1 MMSAAA
7 FRARYGSRVCAVWVA
22 VLIAGCGAAR
32 PTGSSTSVTDP
43 RAAPHGSR
51 LSLTSLTSQ
60 ANRLLGGGA
69 RAFSARLVG
78 LRGYLVVVNVWASW
92 CPPCRAEFPYF
103 QEASAQLSRRV
114 AFVGVDTL
122 DSNSA
127 ARHFLDQV
135 PVSYPA
141 YEDPAGAIG
150 RRIGTLGGVPV
161 TAFYDRSG
169 HLVYLHQGPYTSER
183 QLLAD
188 IASYG
193 AR

>member
-1 MMSAAA
+1 MVSAAA
-7 FRARYGSRVCAVWVA
+7 FRDRYGSRVCAVWVA
-22 VLIAGCGAAR
+22 VLIAGCGAAQ
-32 PTGSSTSVTDP
+32 PAGSSTSVTDP
-43 RAAPHGSR
+43 RPVPHGSR
-51 LSLTSLTSQ
+51 RLLMSLSSQ
-60 ANRLLGGGA
+60 ANRLLGGGS
-69 RAFSARLVG
+69 RAFSARLAG
-78 LRGYLVVVNVWASW
+78 LRGYPVVVNVWASW

-103 QEASAQLSRRV
+103 QKASVQLSRRV

-122 DSNSA
+122 DSSSA
-127 ARHFLDQV
+127 ARHFLHQF

-169 HLVYLHQGPYTSER
+169 HLVYLHQGPYTSKR

-188 IASYG
+188 IARYG